1 MFKYKHV
8 LKCISKL
15 QRLWWPLNY
24 TSVKHDSVAAL
35 QAFLK
40 RTLPSVAQCKNTQT
54 LITLA
59 PVYILTSSTTMG
71 RFENL
76 IFSFANCDKLVE
88 ARDLKRH
95 ALQMIGR

>member
-1 MFKYKHV
+1 MIPSDQHLDTAFLQVVVHINMCTKV
-8 LKCISKL
+8 FIFKL

-40 RTLPSVAQCKNTQT
+40 KDTQT

-59 PVYILTSSTTMG
+59 PVYILTSSTIME

-76 IFSFANCDKLVE
+76 EIVTN
-88 ARDLKRH
+88 
-95 ALQMIGR
+95 